1 MLSWAFSFPTNK
13 YNDFDLQGNLVFA
26 GFRVTFQ
33 FENISFF
40 SLMLMSTGELR
51 GLELNEGDD
60 DK

>member
-1 MLSWAFSFPTNK
+1 M
-13 YNDFDLQGNLVFA
+13 FA

-40 SLMLMSTGELR
+40 SLMLMSTGDLR

>member
-1 MLSWAFSFPTNK
+1 M
-13 YNDFDLQGNLVFA
+13 FA

-40 SLMLMSTGELR
+40 SLMLTSTVELP

-60 DK
+60 EK